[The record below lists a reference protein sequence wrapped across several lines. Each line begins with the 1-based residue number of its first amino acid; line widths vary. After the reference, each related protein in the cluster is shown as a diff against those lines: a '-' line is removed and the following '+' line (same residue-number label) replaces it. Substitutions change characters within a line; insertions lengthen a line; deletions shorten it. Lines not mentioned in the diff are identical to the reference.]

1 MNNNVEYNGT
11 CSCGFVKYTIYDAPL
26 FTHACHCDDCKK
38 STGSAFVVHS
48 MILENC
54 FEVKEGELEGAT
66 LPTGSGAG
74 YKPFFCKKCGTYIYC
89 KYDMAPGRIIIRTST
104 LNDSENFPPQ
114 AQIFTRSKVPWITL
128 DDKIPSFENMY
139 DRNNLWPKASLD
151 KLNSIL

>member
-11 CSCGFVKYTIYDAPL
+11 CSCGFVKYTICDAPL

-114 AQIFTRSKVPWITL
+114 AHIFTRSKVPWITL
-128 DDKIPSFENMY
+128 DDKIPSFESMY
-139 DRNNLWPKASLD
+139 DRNKLWPKASLD
-151 KLNSIL
+151 KLKSIL